1 VVAGIALSVAMVVAT
16 PFVWRRIGP
25 RRGLR
30 WLAIALVPAGLA
42 LSGLAS
48 MVGRI
53 AVEIGRFFTSFV
65 FSPFV
70 WAGFALLT
78 GAVGLELASR
88 AMKARG
94 AGAAPATGGKAAGA
108 TAGTGR
114 PVGTPEVERSR
125 KAPVDDDM
133 AEIEELLR
141 RRGIT

>member
-1 VVAGIALSVAMVVAT
+1 VIAGIALSIGLVALT
-16 PFVWRRIGP
+16 PFAWRRLGP

-42 LSGLAS
+42 LSGLGA

-53 AVEIGRFFTSFV
+53 GTAIGHFFTSFV

-70 WAGFALLT
+70 WAGFALLG
-78 GAVGLELASR
+78 GAVALEYASR

-94 AGAAPATGGKAAGA
+94 AGDAPAGGMPASS
-108 TAGTGR
+108 TAGVGR
-114 PVGTPEVERSR
+114 STSSPQVERSR